1 MARGGNPSL
10 PLDIIINILKR
21 LRVKI
26 LIRFQ
31 CVCKEWKNLFKTPSF
46 IAEHSH
52 HPDHKNPSLLLRGHN
67 FGVHKPS
74 SLCLLNHKMDTL
86 AVLSVPFGRNWKII
100 GSCNGL
106 LCVEVFRDR
115 VKIPDFGRVSGSL
128 WLWNPVT
135 REVRKVPDTLN
146 DHSYV
151 CSVGFGFSSVAND
164 YNIVRFYNQN
174 LDRRKEDQYLRFIKH
189 DRVEVFSLSTGS
201 WKVLESEA
209 LQCTEVFGP
218 AFSSDGTI
226 FWYGYQQPFST
237 LVILFDMAKE
247 VFTLTPKP
255 RDISFG
261 VYQNKLVGH
270 VLIKEG
276 PGSHSILVLMCR
288 KGASES
294 GKSSICTQ
302 EYRIGPISDVLR
314 PVCIWGDEVVCRD
327 DKEDEVEGDPD
338 RVLHMFNFIT
348 NEQRKF
354 NYSIDCDWIG
364 VYNYEESLASV
375 WNTQEERTGES
386 GSVAAQ
392 LRIIL
397 GNLIQ
402 QL

>member
-1 MARGGNPSL
+1 MSANSETLIPFHKQMTRRGDNPSL

-21 LRVKI
+21 LPVKT

-52 HPDHKNPSLLLRGHN
+52 HPDHQNQSLLLRGHN
-67 FGVHKPS
+67 YVGHKPS

-86 AVLSVPFGRNWKII
+86 TVLSVPFRRNWKII

-106 LCVEVFRDR
+106 LCVEVFYDR
-115 VKIPDFGRVSGSL
+115 GKIPDFGRISGSL

-174 LDRRKEDQYLRFIKH
+174 LDRRKEDEYLRFIKH

-209 LQCTEVFGP
+209 LQRTEVLGTEVVGP
-218 AFSSDGTI
+218 AFSADGTI
-226 FWYGYQQPFST
+226 FWYGYQRPFST
-237 LVILFDMAKE
+237 LLISFDMAKE

-255 RDISFG
+255 TESDISFG
-261 VYQNKLVGH
+261 LYQNKLVGH
-270 VLIKEG
+270 FVIKEG
-276 PGSHSILVLMCR
+276 PGSHSIFVLMSG

-294 GKSSICTQ
+294 GKT
-302 EYRIGPISDVLR
+302 YRIGPISDVLR
-314 PVCIWGDEVVCRD
+314 PVCIWGNEVVCRD
-327 DKEDEVEGDPD
+327 YKEDGVEGDPN

-354 NYSIDCDWIG
+354 NYSIDRDWIG
-364 VYNYEESLASV
+364 ICNYEESLASV
-375 WNTQEERTGES
+375 WNTQ
-386 GSVAAQ
+386 Q
-392 LRIIL
+392 L
-397 GNLIQ
+397 
-402 QL
+402 